1 MLTLHIHAK
10 RDTGEK
16 VPRAPCPHCH
26 ALLAVQWYCWH
37 LCAAVSHML
46 AALLWLLVGMA
57 DAGLVPSTHS
67 HLLLAAASLLLLLL
81 LWVCSTGHSG
91 CIAVLFPIH
100 LLLCCVV
107 RAGKERRES
116 EKQKNRKERSSGRK
130 GKEEAGCPKMESE
143 NVSSPFFLQ
152 TETKESDRQG
162 HGRKKKRGRQVSCCR
177 QRRRVAEKHTA
188 LSHIHTFFTGK
199 GKRGGDGGTL
209 TLSLFPCSFPPLP
222 SFSPGWLAQQWIV
235 KTKGSWHSLSLTRYS
250 RSHIIDASRQP

>member
-1 MLTLHIHAK
+1 MLGWCPQPTLIF
-10 RDTGEK
+10 
-16 VPRAPCPHCH
+16 
-26 ALLAVQWYCWH
+26 
-37 LCAAVSHML
+37 S
-46 AALLWLLVGMA
+46 WLLLPFCCCFFCWCAPLGTV
-57 DAGLVPSTHS
+57 
-67 HLLLAAASLLLLLL
+67 AASLCCSPST
-81 LWVCSTGHSG
+81 VCG
-91 CIAVLFPIH
+91 AVL
-100 LLLCCVV
+100 CCQS
-107 RAGKERRES
+107 RKRREQAK
-116 EKQKNRKERSSGRK
+116 KQRSKERSSGRK

-222 SFSPGWLAQQWIV
+222 YFSPGWLAQQWIV

>member
-1 MLTLHIHAK
+1 MLSWCPQPTLIF
-10 RDTGEK
+10 
-16 VPRAPCPHCH
+16 
-26 ALLAVQWYCWH
+26 
-37 LCAAVSHML
+37 S
-46 AALLWLLVGMA
+46 WLLLPFCCCFFCGCAPLGTV
-57 DAGLVPSTHS
+57 
-67 HLLLAAASLLLLLL
+67 AASLC
-81 LWVCSTGHSG
+81 CSPSTY
-91 CIAVLFPIH
+91 
-100 LLLCCVV
+100 CCVV

-116 EKQKNRKERSSGRK
+116 EKQNRKERSSGRK

-222 SFSPGWLAQQWIV
+222 YFSPGWLAQQWIV

-250 RSHIIDASRQP
+250 RSHIIEASRQP